1 MFMEWMA
8 NLNISESPNSTY
20 YIQGSAHMP
29 SLPPPT
35 LSNSHNILTVF
46 LLWHLSFSI
55 SDYSYL
61 CIYLHFPNKVKLS
74 ETKAISRSP
83 PKSDNTQFI
92 KVLNKCCGIST
103 LFIYMDI
110 SKQLVQIFTYR
121 HSVNIIEM
129 LFLIKLWWG
138 QYPQTANVRYPK
150 HFGKKYGKPD

>member
-1 MFMEWMA
+1 MFTFIFLDFSIELGTYLAINKCLWTEWQ
-8 NLNISESPNSTY
+8 ISTSLSLP
-20 YIQGSAHMP
+20 IQHITFKAQLTCYL
-29 SLPPPT
+29 LPPPT

-129 LFLIKLWWG
+129 LFLIKLW
-138 QYPQTANVRYPK
+138 
-150 HFGKKYGKPD
+150 